1 MDFINECFNEHD
13 SALVEQLKDAGFSS
27 YRAWKFL
34 PEAASGILDS
44 VRGSGVDQ
52 ITEKLMTGAPSQFL
66 NSVNVA
72 AIARN
77 LGMSSDQ
84 VTKGLAVITPV
95 LAQALSQKGNS
106 TLGSMNSASMT
117 FLVPGL
123 YRQFG

>member
-13 SALVEQLKDAGFSS
+13 GALVEQLKDAGFSS

-44 VRGSGVDQ
+44 ARGSGVDQ

-66 NSVNVA
+66 SSINVA
-72 AIARN
+72 VIARK

-84 VTKGLAVITPV
+84 VTKGLVVITPV
-95 LAQALSQKGNS
+95 LAQALSQKSNS
-106 TLGSMNSASMT
+106 MFGSMNFASMT
-117 FLVPGL
+117 SLAPGL

>member
-44 VRGSGVDQ
+44 TRGSGVDQ

-66 NSVNVA
+66 SSVNVA
-72 AIARN
+72 VIARK

-95 LAQALSQKGNS
+95 LAQALSQKSNS
-106 TLGSMNSASMT
+106 MFGSMNFASMT
-117 FLVPGL
+117 FLAPGL

>member
-13 SALVEQLKDAGFSS
+13 GALVEQLKDAGFSS

-44 VRGSGVDQ
+44 IEGSGVEQ

-66 NSVNVA
+66 SSVNVA
-72 AIARN
+72 VIARK

-95 LAQALSQKGNS
+95 LAQALSQKSNS
-106 TLGSMNSASMT
+106 MFGSMNFAAMT
-117 FLVPGL
+117 SLAPGL

>member
-13 SALVEQLKDAGFSS
+13 GALVEQLKDVGFSS

-44 VRGSGVDQ
+44 ARGSGVDQ

-66 NSVNVA
+66 SSVNVA
-72 AIARN
+72 VIARN

-84 VTKGLAVITPV
+84 VTRGLAVIAPV
-95 LAQALSQKGNS
+95 LAQALTQKSNS
-106 TLGSMNSASMT
+106 MLSSLDSASMT